1 MTEIVNINN
10 IINIIPTL
18 LEYLV
23 PGFIFL
29 TIRNFSFSKD
39 NSKDKYIL
47 IKAIIISYL
56 FLEIINPILFPV
68 INMLRVNSE
77 IRPYLFIFLV
87 TFVSILYV
95 KLNIEDKLIS
105 LLGSNKT
112 SQEDCFE
119 AIINSKSGAWIRA
132 YLSEE
137 RIIYMGKLKY
147 YDDKENKDNR
157 KIVLTLFSS
166 YSYDGD
172 KLESNEDDY
181 GSLVLLSMKDIKRI
195 EIFS

>member
-1 MTEIVNINN
+1 MAEIININN

-39 NSKDKYIL
+39 NNKDKYIL

-56 FLEIINPILFPV
+56 FLEIINPILFP
-68 INMLRVNSE
+68 ITNMLRISTE
-77 IRPYLFIFLV
+77 IIPYIFIFLV
-87 TFVSILYV
+87 TIISILYV

-105 LLGSNKT
+105 LLGSNKI
-112 SQEDCFE
+112 SQEDYFE
-119 AIINSKSGAWIRA
+119 AIINSKNGAWIRA

-137 RIIYMGKLKY
+137 KIIYMGKLKY

-157 KIVLTLFSS
+157 KIALTSFSS